1 MAITNTAPF
10 PQVPKTAQA
19 TTSSACV
26 IGVADAPTNT
36 VLLMTAGADGC
47 VLTNLSAMPRQTV
60 AATGLYLFISKTTG
74 TTKLLIDSEVMTA
87 YTLSASTAIP
97 ETQFARYS
105 ETTPLRLSAGD
116 QLYVGSGVALAAGIV
131 YKAEYT
137 DF

>member
-1 MAITNTAPF
+1 
-10 PQVPKTAQA
+10 
-19 TTSSACV
+19 
-26 IGVADAPTNT
+26 
-36 VLLMTAGADGC
+36 MTAGADGC

-97 ETQFARYS
+97 ETLFARYS

-116 QLYVGSGVALAAGIV
+116 QLYVGSAVALAAGIV